1 MRNVCSPRRLTGPLR
16 LLFIPGIAILLV
28 GGCPQQP
35 TDPDSPDT
43 ADNSTLATASVLR
56 FDANET
62 IRFEGEISTTA
73 DIDVYRLGKLSRGD
87 RIYADVRAIAA
98 RLDLVA
104 AVFDVDENVHIF
116 NDDRAADAS
125 DLNPLI
131 DFVVRGR
138 NGDFFLGVQALTGT
152 TGTGRYEVEVR
163 ITRGVG
169 VPDPTP
175 QIVFLEWRGG
185 SGLTVPNVGVF
196 NLPPFDA
203 TQVGL
208 GSSQTAALKQRVAA
222 IVKDRYAGF
231 NLLVQNSDDHATP
244 SGPHS
249 TIFFGSNSSTA
260 FAISEQID
268 SFNADPSDNAIVFT
282 GAFRDAFA
290 ASRPN
295 FEELAQGIGNTT
307 AHEVG
312 HLLGLVHTRN
322 CNELMDTTCG
332 NARILQPQNFGAAPL
347 DDSVFGFGVQDAAEL
362 LTWILGLAGG

>member
-1 MRNVCSPRRLTGPLR
+1 MCSPRRLIGPLR
-16 LLFIPGIAILLV
+16 FLFASGVLALLV

-35 TDPDSPDT
+35 VDPESPDT
-43 ADNSTLATASVLR
+43 ADNSSLATASVLR

-62 IRFEGEISTTA
+62 IRFEGEISSTA
-73 DIDVYRLGKLSRGD
+73 DIDVYRLGKLDRGD
-87 RIYADVRAIAA
+87 RVFADVKAIAA

-104 AVFDVDENVHIF
+104 AVFDVDENIHIF

-125 DLNPLI
+125 DLNPLV
-131 DFVVRGR
+131 DFVIRGR
-138 NGDFFLGVQALTGT
+138 DGDYFLGVQALNGT
-152 TGTGRYEVEVR
+152 TGTGRYQVEVR
-163 ITRGVG
+163 ITHGVG
-169 VPDPTP
+169 VPDPRP

-185 SGLTVPNVGVF
+185 SGLSVPNVGVF

-208 GSSQTAALKQRVAA
+208 NSSDTAALKQRVAA

-244 SGPHS
+244 GGPHS
-249 TIFFGSNSSTA
+249 TIFFGSNSATA

-268 SFNADPSDNAIVFT
+268 SYNVDQSDNAIVFT
-282 GAFRDAFA
+282 GSFRDAFA

-295 FEELAQGIGNTT
+295 FEELAQALGNTT

-312 HLLGLVHTRN
+312 HLLGLVHTKN

-332 NARILQPQNFGAAPL
+332 NARILQPQVFGAAPL
-347 DDSVFGFGVQDAAEL
+347 DDSVFGFGFQNPAEL
-362 LTWILGLAGG
+362 LTWILGLVGG